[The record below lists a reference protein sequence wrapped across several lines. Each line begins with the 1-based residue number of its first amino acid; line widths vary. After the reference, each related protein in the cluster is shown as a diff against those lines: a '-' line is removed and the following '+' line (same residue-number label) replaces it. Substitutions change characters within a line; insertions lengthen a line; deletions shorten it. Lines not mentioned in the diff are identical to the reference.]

1 MLLKVMN
8 NENITLLDRWEVRV
22 QNKKYKLFNYFGI
35 GLDAKF
41 CYDFHN
47 LR

>member
-1 MLLKVMN
+1 MIEKVIN
-8 NENITLLDRWEVRV
+8 NENITLLDRWNVKLL
-22 QNKKYKLFNYFGI
+22 NKDYKLFNYFGM

>member
-8 NENITLLDRWEVRV
+8 NENLTLLDRWNVKIGK
-22 QNKKYKLFNYFGI
+22 QDYKLFNYFGM

-41 CYDFHN
+41 CYDFHL